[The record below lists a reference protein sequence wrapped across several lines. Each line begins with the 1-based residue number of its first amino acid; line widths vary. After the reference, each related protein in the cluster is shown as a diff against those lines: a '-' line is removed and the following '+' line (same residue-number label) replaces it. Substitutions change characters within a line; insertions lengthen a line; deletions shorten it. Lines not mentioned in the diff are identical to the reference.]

1 MAIDESARDDLFDAL
16 ESDGAPHAEF
26 VAWAESFL
34 ELNQLNSEVRA
45 EIHFL
50 LGAEEFSE

>member
-16 ESDGAPHAEF
+16 EADGAPHAEF